1 MSSDLLQVE
10 MGKIERYR
18 KGWRGFLYPLTEKS
32 RYSFKTRNLRENP
45 GNSGLPRSAPKK
57 LTP

>member
-18 KGWRGFLYPLTEKS
+18 KGWRGFLYPLTQKRAVTVLRPGIS
-32 RYSFKTRNLRENP
+32 GKTPETP
-45 GNSGLPRSAPKK
+45 ASQGQHPRS
-57 LTP
+57 